1 MESLPSL
8 PDGSALPHRLSNFLH
23 ARHSRTLLLHRFHLS
38 DYYASNRLR
47 LHRQGRAHSTP
58 ASPLAGRAT
67 RPVQPQTSTRTMR
80 ALTLHTGPTPRR
92 SHTNTRLF
100 NAAPQHGLTV
110 IQQSNQLRFH
120 RSRKPGVP
128 NASHTGPDQ
137 RKSHTGTRSFNAAP
151 QRGITVH
158 STIKSATVPQRQA
171 RRA

>member
-8 PDGSALPHRLSNFLH
+8 PDGSAFPHRLSNLLH

-38 DYYASNRLR
+38 DYYPSNRLR

-92 SHTNTRLF
+92 S
-100 NAAPQHGLTV
+100 QHGLTV

-151 QRGITVH
+151 QHGITVH
-158 STIKSATVPQRQA
+158 STIKSVTTPQRQA
-171 RRA
+171 R